1 MTDILEGSKQLLDE
15 SISLLDNT
23 IDDVIIV
30 GGWGPYLRHSDKHP
44 GTKDVDILFPIK
56 YDKKGMLGIMN
67 RFLDNGFFISAKN
80 DFQLCRAYK
89 LGNQTYI
96 YNVDLLHATEGKLNK
111 VDFVEI
117 MNLDVTDGIR
127 VKPLLTINIMHGKEI
142 YSETLF
148 ETIEFN
154 KRKFNVLDAAGIIIS
169 KIDSCHNKKRQRD
182 IYDIYLS
189 LSEPNAMEKVTQLI
203 NSNYAIKEEFEKYAN
218 RLKNDWDVYEGHLKL
233 FGVNDPNAKEKLIM
247 GL

>member
-15 SISLLDNT
+15 SISLLSNS
-23 IDDVIIV
+23 IEDVIIV

-44 GTKDVDILFPIK
+44 GTKDVDILFPVK
-56 YDKKGMLGIMN
+56 YDKKGMLEIMN

-117 MNLDVTDGIR
+117 MDLDVTDGIR

-142 YSETLF
+142 YSENLF
-148 ETIEFN
+148 ELIEFN
-154 KRKFNVLDAAGIIIS
+154 KKKFKVLDAAGIIIS
-169 KIDSCHNKKRQRD
+169 KIESCHNKKRQRD

-189 LSEPNAMEKVTQLI
+189 LSEPKAIEKVTQLMG
-203 NSNYAIKEEFEKYAN
+203 SNISTKEEFEKYAN
-218 RLKNDWDVYEGHLKL
+218 RLKSDWQTYEGHLKM
-233 FGVNDPNAKEKLIM
+233 FDIDDPNAKEKLLM

>member
-23 IDDVIIV
+23 IQDVIIV
-30 GGWGPYLRHSDKHP
+30 GGWGPYLRHQDRHP
-44 GTKDVDILFPIK
+44 GTKDVDILFPVK
-56 YDKKGMLGIMN
+56 YDKKGMLEIMN
-67 RFLDNGFFISAKN
+67 RFLENGFFISAKN

-89 LGNQTYI
+89 LGSQTYI

-117 MNLDVTDGIR
+117 MDLDVTDGIR
-127 VKPLLTINIMHGKEI
+127 VKPLMTINIMHGQEI
-142 YSETLF
+142 YSENLF

-154 KRKFNVLDAAGIIIS
+154 KKKFKVLDAAGIIIS
-169 KIDSCHNKKRQRD
+169 KIESCRNKKRQRD

-189 LSEPNAMEKVTQLI
+189 LLEPNAMEKVTQLI
-203 NSNYAIKEEFEKYAN
+203 GSNMATKEEFEKYAQ
-218 RLKNDWDVYEGHLKL
+218 RLKNDWATYEGHLKM
-233 FGVNDPNAKEKLIM
+233 FGVVDPNAQNKLLM